1 MTELIVDAVILALI
15 GLAFLSLV
23 GRVVMFILVIVVA
36 FYR

>member
-1 MTELIVDAVILALI
+1 MIVDAVILALI

-23 GRVVMFILVIVVA
+23 GRVVMFILVIVVG

>member
-1 MTELIVDAVILALI
+1 MTELIVNAVILALI
-15 GLAFLSLV
+15 GLSFLSLM